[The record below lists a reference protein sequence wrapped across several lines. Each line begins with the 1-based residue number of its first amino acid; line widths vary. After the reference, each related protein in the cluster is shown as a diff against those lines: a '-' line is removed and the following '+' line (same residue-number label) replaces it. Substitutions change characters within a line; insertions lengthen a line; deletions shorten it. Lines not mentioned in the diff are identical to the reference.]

1 MKCNQVS
8 KKELSKGCNTDFD
21 HYWEH
26 DAHLNAANG
35 YTIIRAIPLEGTVIW
50 DGTTL
55 HNFSD
60 CLVLF
65 WNDFANIDYQS
76 VKASGQFNYR
86 V

>member
-8 KKELSKGCNTDFD
+8 KKELSKGCNTDVD

-50 DGTTL
+50 D
-55 HNFSD
+55 D
-60 CLVLF
+60 I
-65 WNDFANIDYQS
+65 A
-76 VKASGQFNYR
+76 
-86 V
+86 